1 MLPPPFTRYRI
12 ELRLHHAARLHFRH
26 EVMLHSLLSEAL
38 GRGELPE
45 SVVPF
50 ACESGRVEIGRDEG
64 YRIGFTITGD
74 RATSEQR
81 TATSEPRT
89 ANGDDFAEHFA
100 RALSVYGARG
110 FQGEN
115 IPMLRWFGVGK
126 PERLPGPDL
135 DAECAALAGREEL
148 ELRFV
153 SPLRLEVP
161 RGSRSETPHF
171 FDAARFPAGDFLRLL
186 WNRLFF
192 LAEGRFPHREE
203 VEGGLPPIPELTA
216 DPRQLLWL
224 DIPRTTKPALGGV
237 VGKLVLRNP
246 GPAWL
251 PLLVAG
257 QYLHVGK
264 SCGYGFGAYRI
275 VNGTPLCN
283 DPFGP
288 SRTALERVADRERLM
303 AATSHVAA
311 ATEAGGTDGIGPKE
325 FVRRQEELVTATIR
339 ALADGSYKPAPLLGI
354 LLPKGHHKVRVLAVP
369 TLTDRA
375 VQRAAL
381 EVIGPAVETLF
392 EDCSPA
398 SRNGSALARGVA
410 PAEQADADSGRRQT
424 DDDIDS
430 LLDAI
435 DWERLFGKL
444 EALFPFDP
452 IVAVIREW
460 VTAPLILDGR
470 LVRRTHGL
478 PRGAEI
484 STLLAQLWLGE
495 L

>member
-12 ELRLHHAARLHFRH
+12 ELRLHHSVRLHFRH

-50 ACESGRVEIGRDEG
+50 ACESGRVEIGRDDS
-64 YRIGFTITGD
+64 YRIGFTVTGD
-74 RATSEQR
+74 AG
-81 TATSEPRT
+81 
-89 ANGDDFAEHFA
+89 NDFAEHFA
-100 RALSVYGARG
+100 RALGVYGARG

-115 IPMLRWFGVGK
+115 IPMLRWFGVGL

-135 DAECAALAGREEL
+135 EAECAALAGREEL

-161 RGSRSETPHF
+161 RGSRGETPHF
-171 FDAARFPAGDFLRLL
+171 FDADAARFPPGDFLRLL

-203 VEGGLPPIPELTA
+203 VESGLPPIPELTA

-251 PLLVAG
+251 HLLVAG
-257 QYLHVGK
+257 QYLHTGK

-288 SRTALERVADRERLM
+288 SRTALERVAERERLM
-303 AATSHVAA
+303 AAASHVAA
-311 ATEAGGTDGIGPKE
+311 ASA
-325 FVRRQEELVTATIR
+325 RRSSS
-339 ALADGSYKPAPLLGI
+339 G
-354 LLPKGHHKVRVLAVP
+354 
-369 TLTDRA
+369 
-375 VQRAAL
+375 
-381 EVIGPAVETLF
+381 
-392 EDCSPA
+392 
-398 SRNGSALARGVA
+398 
-410 PAEQADADSGRRQT
+410 GRRSW
-424 DDDIDS
+424 S
-430 LLDAI
+430 LPPSA
-435 DWERLFGKL
+435 
-444 EALFPFDP
+444 PSP
-452 IVAVIREW
+452 
-460 VTAPLILDGR
+460 TAATSP
-470 LVRRTHGL
+470 
-478 PRGAEI
+478 PRSSAY
-484 STLLAQLWLGE
+484 
-495 L
+495 